1 METLAPGRDIGKYRV
16 VRRLNV
22 GGMAEIYLAQSRG
35 IEGFAKYVVLKRIL
49 PQYANS
55 ETFVKLFLNE
65 ARVTASLDHP
75 NIASVYDIGAVDGM
89 YFFAMEYLH
98 GEDLGH
104 ILRELVGRRE
114 RMSVEHALTIG
125 AAVAAG
131 LHAAHEKK
139 GTDGKPLGI
148 VHRDVSPSNVVVTF
162 DGGVKLVDF
171 GVAKMTAQADLT
183 RTGTL
188 KGKVSYMSPEQCNN
202 DPIDRR
208 SDVFALGVLLYE
220 LSTQTRLFRGDSE
233 AATLKLVLD
242 ARIPPPSSRVSEYPP
257 ELEAIVMRALARER
271 EGRFATARELQIA
284 LEDVARSRGLVTSTA
299 DLGEWMTRTFG
310 PKLEPWISAPVAR
323 TAEVDKGNEATNVI
337 RPPTLD
343 RGPALADLPDPDGSV
358 TTPRPASRPGSRRR
372 QRTRL
377 ATLAAVV
384 VAASTLTGVLVYHF
398 TGGPPAQTPV
408 ATPVPAP
415 AATGGSEVVRSSPPP
430 TPTPVAVR
438 PATPPPEAPARRSA
452 GRRGGVRPAAPE
464 SRPEQFS
471 QAFSR
476 KESELL
482 RCFASF
488 PEAAAQAPQIS
499 VRFQVAM
506 SGEVSAADVLPT
518 ELASTALGRCV
529 AQVARSAQFGPQA
542 GPVAVRIPV
551 TVRRVGGSRG
561 K

>member
-1 METLAPGRDIGKYRV
+1 MESLAPGRDIGKYRV

-75 NIASVYDIGAVDGM
+75 NIASVYDIGAVDGV
-89 YFFAMEYLH
+89 YFFSMEYLH

-171 GVAKMTAQADLT
+171 GVAKLTAQADLT

-257 ELEAIVMRALARER
+257 ELEAIVMRALARDR

-299 DLGEWMTRTFG
+299 ALGEWMTRTFG
-310 PKLEPWISAPVAR
+310 PKLEPWISAPVVRA
-323 TAEVDKGNEATNVI
+323 AEVDKGSEPTNVI

-343 RGPALADLPDPDGSV
+343 RGPALADLPDPDGAL
-358 TTPRPASRPGSRRR
+358 TTHRPASSTGSRRR

-452 GRRGGVRPAAPE
+452 GRRGGVRPTAPE

-471 QAFSR
+471 QAFAR

>member
-1 METLAPGRDIGKYRV
+1 MESLAPGRDIGKYRV

-75 NIASVYDIGAVDGM
+75 NIASVYDIGAVDGV

-171 GVAKMTAQADLT
+171 GVAKLTAQADLT

-358 TTPRPASRPGSRRR
+358 TTPRPASTPGSRRR

-408 ATPVPAP
+408 ATSVADP
-415 AATGGSEVVRSSPPP
+415 AATGGSEAVRAGPP

-471 QAFSR
+471 QAFAR

-482 RCFASF
+482 RCFSSF

-506 SGEVSAADVLPT
+506 NGEVSAADVLPA